1 MHTMK
6 KLGTSLLFVIAAAT
20 PLVAQRNEVALEA
33 SFVRG
38 ALGYARHQS
47 PSVLLGIEIGFGFPQ
62 LDQTLSPAQGPND
75 EGPDFEEYLHI
86 APFVRI
92 KRGEH
97 FEVDAG
103 LRASIA
109 DLYPCGASDCW
120 PAIFGGAYLQP
131 MVGWRRIKIGARL
144 TGGVI
149 AEGPPDT
156 RESQGDESTGVLSI
170 SPFLVRATFPW

>member
-1 MHTMK
+1 MHTIK
-6 KLGTSLLFVIAAAT
+6 NLSASLLFMIAAAT
-20 PLVAQRNEVALEA
+20 PLAAQRNEVTLEA
-33 SFVRG
+33 SVVRG

-47 PSVLLGIEIGFGFPQ
+47 SNVLLGIEIGFGFPQ
-62 LDQTLSPAQGPND
+62 LDQTLSPDQGQND

-86 APFVRI
+86 APFVRF
-92 KRGEH
+92 KSGEH
-97 FEVDAG
+97 FEIDAG

-109 DLYPCGASDCW
+109 DLYPCGASDCL
-120 PAIFGGAYLQP
+120 PVIFGGAYVQP
-131 MVGWRRIKIGARL
+131 MIGWRRIKLGARL

-156 RESQGDESTGVLSI
+156 RLSQGDESTGILSL